1 MIHYQEN
8 TAPHHHILTTHQITD
23 TIINTNNDYA
33 SQGTDII
40 KKTQYQH
47 DGFLR
52 NLLARTIMKPHSQQG
67 QKHT

>member
-23 TIINTNNDYA
+23 TITNTNNDYA

-40 KKTQYQH
+40 KK
-47 DGFLR
+47 
-52 NLLARTIMKPHSQQG
+52 HSTNMMDSYVTCWQEPS
-67 QKHT
+67 